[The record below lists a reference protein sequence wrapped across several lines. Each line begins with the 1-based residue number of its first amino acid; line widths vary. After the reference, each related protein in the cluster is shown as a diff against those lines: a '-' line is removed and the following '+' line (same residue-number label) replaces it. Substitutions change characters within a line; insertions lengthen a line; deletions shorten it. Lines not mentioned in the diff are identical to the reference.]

1 MKSYYYYRVLPK
13 WEDVCQGERGG
24 EVEAGRLASKAQ
36 LRLDQE
42 LKASGFSDQD
52 AQWDIELYYL
62 KQSHDT
68 LSTLKEISSDNDD
81 DDKEDDD
88 ESDND
93 ASPSND
99 NDTPSNHT
107 PQNNESHDIKQQRV
121 ISDNDEFP
129 TASNNNDDDDDS
141 SVDSIEKKWRK
152 AERKAQTK
160 VCRHLD
166 DVKKVKSRKGAFL
179 TKNINKLYAKGKRI
193 MSDMGY

>member
-1 MKSYYYYRVLPK
+1 M
-13 WEDVCQGERGG
+13 
-24 EVEAGRLASKAQ
+24 
-36 LRLDQE
+36 
-42 LKASGFSDQD
+42 
-52 AQWDIELYYL
+52 ELYYL

-129 TASNNNDDDDDS
+129 TANNNDDDDDDDS

-152 AERKAQTK
+152 SEHKAQTK

-166 DVKKVKSRKGAFL
+166 DVKKSQKSQGCL
-179 TKNINKLYAKGKRI
+179 SYQE
-193 MSDMGY
+193 